1 MLPTLSEIRSINF
14 TNSVFLQYGYEPGYA
29 SYHFNHPFQS
39 SWIDYHSVNQ
49 FSNTENSLIY
59 PDTWKMD
66 NNQPYP
72 NKIFFK
78 KIQTSSLYKVS
89 SYKHRPFLK
98 AEINFQKCCNSTVDG
113 GVMLRK
119 FYLTIVS
126 GCFLNGYV
134 NDFDVNL
141 EPIEYED
148 ELSWRFDHMWAGM
161 KYVREECYP
170 TENLVFIEDTK
181 RDQLWLSALEEN

>member
-14 TNSVFLQYGYEPGYA
+14 TNSAFLQYGYEPGYA
-29 SYHFNHPFQS
+29 SYHFNYPFKS
-39 SWIDYHSVNQ
+39 SWIDYQSVNQ

-126 GCFLNGYV
+126 GCFLNGYI
-134 NDFDVNL
+134 NDFDV
-141 EPIEYED
+141 PACG
-148 ELSWRFDHMWAGM
+148 W
-161 KYVREECYP
+161 CP
-170 TENLVFIEDTK
+170 
-181 RDQLWLSALEEN
+181 